1 MLLNR
6 YPSFIPEVNT
16 VTAPKK
22 QSSQNNNQNNPDVS
36 TSRLH
41 IRNPDGWEKPDFEE
55 LDLCMEVT
63 AYVYNWQ

>member
-1 MLLNR
+1 M
-6 YPSFIPEVNT
+6 T
-16 VTAPKK
+16 TQKK
-22 QSSQNNNQNNPDVS
+22 LSSQKNNQNTPSDVS
-36 TSRLH
+36 TSRLP